1 MAKSVIKVT
10 VLAKVVKQ
18 GADRFVYEAKDG
30 KELFVHRNVQVG
42 SVGSIYRSGN
52 KSHMQSSYE
61 LVMNSK
67 NEVFNFVDKLNTVRD
82 QLKAVAF
89 GGKAGDTPKGVDTI
103 LDATRRLSA
112 YNSEARK
119 RGKRSVTKLSDRS
132 MMFRVTYIHYVPFDD
147 ETVEAPEHYIRAKE
161 GYRSRQQVVEFR
173 IPVVPYNDSV
183 EYMSKVY
190 DTLCSRIN
198 NWGQSQYN
206 GENARSISEMMEDL
220 KGDSYSSYKDEY
232 CQAAEGAI
240 LQGRPLP
247 TYKDNGEAHDRDDIP
262 INDELTQDWE
272 DIPINE
278 DSGYTK
284 KL

>member
-18 GADRFVYEAKDG
+18 GADRFLYEAKDG
-30 KELFVHRNVQVG
+30 KELFVQQNVQIG
-42 SVGSIYRSGN
+42 SVGSIYCSRK
-52 KSHMQSSYE
+52 KSQMQSSYE
-61 LVMNSK
+61 LVMN
-67 NEVFNFVDKLNTVRD
+67 NEAEVFNFVEKLNTVRD
-82 QLKAVAF
+82 QMKAIAF
-89 GGKAGDTPKGVDTI
+89 NGKAGTTQNGVESI

-112 YNSEARK
+112 FNSEARK
-119 RGKRSVTKLSDRS
+119 RGNRSITKLSDRS

-147 ETVEAPEHYIRAKE
+147 ESVEAPEHYIRAKE

-173 IPVVPYNDSV
+173 VPVVPYNDSV
-183 EYMSKVY
+183 SIMSKMY

-198 NWGQSQYN
+198 NWGKSQYN

-220 KGDSYSSYKDEY
+220 KGDNYSSYKEEY

-240 LQGRPLP
+240 LHGSPLP
-247 TYKDNGEAHDRDDIP
+247 TYQDEDNEV
-262 INDELTQDWE
+262 TQDWE
-272 DIPINE
+272 SIPADE
-278 DSGYTK
+278 DSGYTR